1 MIPRA
6 FLRCRPVPVVGFAGV
21 KVHATTGWASVAVSR

>member
-6 FLRCRPVPVVGFAGV
+6 FLRCRPVPLVGLAEV
-21 KVHATTGWASVAVSR
+21 KVHATSVWASVAVSR